1 MIIASAHRPAR
12 ICTLFALFCA
22 AALLLPWGRP
32 ALGAETGS
40 TPCMLTDEQRAAYEA
55 DGTLEARIAYQES
68 LHNDYPS
75 ERLVSQ
81 AIKREQAAQGIG
93 TYAIPSN
100 WSSGMT
106 SVGAAHVL
114 GLRIAF
120 PDYQFEENDTLD
132 AFQSIIGPKTQ
143 DGSAPVGSSPFPYE
157 NLSAYYYRASY
168 GKLSLTGETFDYTA
182 KYERDYYT
190 NNPEAL
196 VAEALAALDESEDLS
211 RFDAN
216 EDGRLDAVYIHFA
229 GPNTGWGSV

>member
-1 MIIASAHRPAR
+1 
-12 ICTLFALFCA
+12 
-22 AALLLPWGRP
+22 
-32 ALGAETGS
+32 
-40 TPCMLTDEQRAAYEA
+40 MLTDEQRAAYEA
-55 DGTLEARIAYQES
+55 DGTLEDRIAYQES

-143 DGSAPVGSSPFPYE
+143 DGSAPRRIFPFP
-157 NLSAYYYRASY
+157 LRKPQRLLLPGFVRKAFPY
-168 GKLSLTGETFDYTA
+168 G
-182 KYERDYYT
+182 
-190 NNPEAL
+190 
-196 VAEALAALDESEDLS
+196 
-211 RFDAN
+211 
-216 EDGRLDAVYIHFA
+216 
-229 GPNTGWGSV
+229 